1 MTSHLLDAS
10 SLSLEAGTRQSPVAS
25 GAMSAVHHADHADH
39 ADHVHQVHLHAANV
53 HCGSHHG
60 PRLQHNHHNQHH
72 AG

>member
-25 GAMSAVHHADHADH
+25 GAMSAVHHADH
-39 ADHVHQVHLHAANV
+39 VHHVHLHAANV

-60 PRLQHNHHNQHH
+60 PRLQHIQQNQHH